1 MLKKYALLS
10 LCYTFGGGVKRSV
23 LRAKCSIVQKVTS
36 SVKSIVGKFSLS
48 A

>member
-1 MLKKYALLS
+1 MLYSHYAMLL
-10 LCYTFGGGVKRSV
+10 GGRGVKHSV
-23 LRAKCSIVQKVTS
+23 LRAKRSIVQKVTS

>member
-10 LCYTFGGGVKRSV
+10 LRYALGGVKCSV
-23 LRAKCSIVQKVTS
+23 LRAKRSIVQKVTS
-36 SVKSIVGKFSLS
+36 SVKSIVGKFPLS